1 MSSFLQSGK
10 TQFIVILITTM
21 EHVRY
26 MTFITLLK
34 ENIEPNISNYVSND
48 IDYIAS
54 SLIPQFLKEKH
65 SSVVALK

>member
-1 MSSFLQSGK
+1 
-10 TQFIVILITTM
+10 M
-21 EHVRY
+21 EHLRY

-34 ENIEPNISNYVSND
+34 ENIDPNFNDYVSND
-48 IDYIAS
+48 IDDIAS